1 MITVENFLGGTITQ
15 VGAGYGGSLAYGNAL
30 GGQVTYTN
38 LLGGSIT
45 DGNVLGGTITVP
57 SATLGGTITQA
68 DNYGGSTI
76 GWTMQ
81 QASLSLAEFNDET
94 LNIALTN
101 NSSALNLTSATVNML
116 FKTAAGT
123 PDDDALV
130 LSSAGGSP
138 AITITNASGGLITV
152 AIPNM
157 DLQTETYQ
165 FYRID
170 VVFSGLQNT
179 ALYGPITWITL

>member
-1 MITVENFLGGTITQ
+1 MITYENFLGGTITGNQ
-15 VGAGYGGSLAYGNAL
+15 LGGTLAYGNAL

-45 DGNVLGGTITVP
+45 DGNVLGGTITVL
-57 SATLGGTITQA
+57 SATLGGTITLA
-68 DNYGGSTI
+68 LSYGGSTI

-81 QASLSLAEFNDET
+81 QATLSLAEFNDET
-94 LNIALTN
+94 LDIALTSN
-101 NSSALNLTSATVNML
+101 GSPLNLTSATINML
-116 FKTAAGT
+116 FKTQAGT
-123 PDDDALV
+123 PDDDALT

-152 AIPNM
+152 AIPNG
-157 DLQTETYQ
+157 DLQAETYN

-179 ALYGPITWITL
+179 ALYGPVTWITL